1 MTLPSMDGRRVVV
14 TGGSKGIGK
23 GIAAVFAR
31 SGAHVVITGRN
42 AADVHATAT
51 ELTATGGKVIGIA
64 ADVGDPAAIS
74 RLADDAVEALGGVDV
89 VCCNAGIFPNARLT
103 DLTAERIDEV
113 FDVNLRGT
121 MLTVTAFLPALRSS
135 SYGRVVV
142 TSSITGPVTGY
153 PGWSHYAASKA
164 GQMGFV
170 RAAALELAPQGITIN
185 ALLPGNVLT
194 EGVTEL
200 GPDYVR
206 DMARSIPMGR
216 LATSEEIGHA
226 ALFLASEHAGFIT
239 GQGLIVD
246 GGQVLAESLDAITTA
261 GA

>member
-1 MTLPSMDGRRVVV
+1 MTPPSMDGRRVVV

-51 ELTATGGKVIGIA
+51 ELTGTSGKVTGIA
-64 ADVGDPAAIS
+64 ADVGDPAAIT
-74 RLADDAVEALGGVDV
+74 RLADEAVEVLGGVDV
-89 VCCNAGIFPNARLT
+89 VCCNAGIFPSARLT

-113 FDVNLRGT
+113 FNVNLRGT
-121 MLTVTAFLPALRSS
+121 MLTVTAFLPALRRSAHA
-135 SYGRVVV
+135 RVVV
-142 TSSITGPVTGY
+142 TASITGPVTGY

-170 RAAALELAPQGITIN
+170 RAAALELAPHGITIN

-194 EGVTEL
+194 EGVADL
-200 GPDYVR
+200 GADYIR

-246 GGQVLAESLDAITTA
+246 GGQVLAESLDAVTTA